1 MYEDIFK
8 KYKAHVEKVASL
20 YRKTFIQ
27 DFEDV
32 LQECY
37 LCLIKC
43 AKKYHTDEKSFMK
56 ILSKSVLNT
65 CYTLYKKNKN
75 KNEISVEDLNNS
87 KSDLDIFLCSDTKG
101 TRKINGL
108 GIPLFYQDQSIIVS
122 EETKT
127 VINYINNDGY
137 KNCQW
142 RIINIKKHF
151 SNLGWSNNKIEK
163 CFNEIR
169 DNL

>member
-20 YRKTFIQ
+20 YKKTFIQ

-37 LCLIKC
+37 ICLIRC
-43 AKKYHTDEKSFMK
+43 AKKYHTDDKSFIK
-56 ILSKSVLNT
+56 ILSKSILNT
-65 CYTLYKKNKN
+65 CYTLYKKDKN
-75 KNEISVEDLNNS
+75 KNEISMSNVLDLNQDKAYFSFKQPYSN
-87 KSDLDIFLCSDTKG
+87 DT
-101 TRKINGL
+101 
-108 GIPLFYQDQSIIVS
+108 
-122 EETKT
+122 ET
-127 VINYINNDGY
+127 VIDYIVNHGY
-137 KNCQW
+137 KKSQW
-142 RIINIKKHF
+142 RVINIKKHF
-151 SNLGWSNNKIEK
+151 SNLGWSNNKIES